1 VTPAAGLTATQVRH
15 AALDAGVCVRP
26 VMSKVIDTSSGATHL
41 VPIRC
46 NSTRESQCP
55 PCADRNRRLRMHQ
68 CREGWHLTQEPE
80 RQANPSDIDGQADD
94 DGLDVQHDE
103 DHGRRVRSTRRRDDT
118 PDLPRQPIEDRTIGR
133 AFVAPDGKTWRPSMF
148 LTLTMPSYGRVTSDG
163 VPADPRR
170 YDYRRAALDVMHF
183 PKLIDRFWQ
192 NLRRA
197 TGYRAQYFGVVEPQ
211 RRLAPHLHAAVR
223 GAIPRETIRRVV
235 AATYHQV
242 WWPAHEQP
250 VYVDR
255 LPEWND
261 TRGYVDPDTRQPLPS
276 WREALDQADADPQAR
291 PAHVM
296 RLGTQIDMQGIA
308 AGTPETDRRIS
319 YLCKYLTKSIAGAH
333 SDPEHTSPAR
343 DRHLDGLAEQ
353 VRWLP
358 CAPQCPNWLRYGIQP
373 RGATAG
379 MRPGYC
385 GSKAH
390 DREHLGLGGRRV
402 LVSRLWTG
410 KTLDRHRA
418 DRAAVVRAALEEAG
432 IEVDDLDELSAEATD
447 DNGHAQFLWMPVP
460 SAEIDSSTYVRVM
473 VTAITQ
479 RQRWREQYAAARA
492 GPLPRNS
499 ATGTAQ
505 AEETTGCPPTRAT

>member
-1 VTPAAGLTATQVRH
+1 
-15 AALDAGVCVRP
+15 
-26 VMSKVIDTSSGATHL
+26 
-41 VPIRC
+41 
-46 NSTRESQCP
+46 
-55 PCADRNRRLRMHQ
+55 
-68 CREGWHLTQEPE
+68 
-80 RQANPSDIDGQADD
+80 
-94 DGLDVQHDE
+94 
-103 DHGRRVRSTRRRDDT
+103 
-118 PDLPRQPIEDRTIGR
+118 
-133 AFVAPDGKTWRPSMF
+133 
-148 LTLTMPSYGRVTSDG
+148 
-163 VPADPRR
+163 
-170 YDYRRAALDVMHF
+170 
-183 PKLIDRFWQ
+183 
-192 NLRRA
+192 
-197 TGYRAQYFGVVEPQ
+197 
-211 RRLAPHLHAAVR
+211 
-223 GAIPRETIRRVV
+223 V

-242 WWPAHEQP
+242 RWPPHHDP

-255 LPEWND
+255 LPEWD
-261 TRGYVDPDTRQPLPS
+261 DRAGSYVDPDSHQPLPS
-276 WREALDQADADPQAR
+276 WQDALDRLDADPHAP

-296 RLGTQIDMQGIA
+296 HLGAQIDMQGLI
-308 AGTPETDRRIS
+308 AGTPETDRRIG

-333 SDPEHTSPAR
+333 GDREHTSPAR
-343 DRHLDGLAEQ
+343 AGHLDRLAEQ

-385 GSKAH
+385 GAKAH

-432 IEVDDLDELSAEATD
+432 IEVDDLDEHSAEATD
-447 DNGHAQFLWMPVP
+447 DNGHAQFLWMPVL

-492 GPLPRNS
+492 GPPARNS

-505 AEETTGCPPTRAT
+505 AEETTG